1 MSYNRGEYSGGIVY
15 LNEARL
21 LAAAS
26 EVQSDM
32 VLVELKDQPMVASGE
47 CKTYS
52 ELFADGYGNLR
63 KNGIRLDGASNRSIV
78 WNLDGAY
85 MEVSGVL
92 TLGMEANGTVDIQ
105 ILADGECIFELE
117 ELDKIE
123 GPQTFVADVT
133 DRKSVV

>member
-1 MSYNRGEYSGGIVY
+1 MGMAIC
-15 LNEARL
+15 A
-21 LAAAS
+21 
-26 EVQSDM
+26 
-32 VLVELKDQPMVASGE
+32 KI
-47 CKTYS
+47 
-52 ELFADGYGNLR
+52 
-63 KNGIRLDGASNRSIV
+63 GIRLDGASNRSIV

-133 DRKSVV
+133 GKQILELKINYKRNLRQMPMYI